1 MEGWRDGEERENM
14 RDAVGGG
21 GSAGLFMKAPS
32 DKKWAFGS
40 SRFAFA

>member
-21 GSAGLFMKAPS
+21 VGRSVYEGSV
-32 DKKWAFGS
+32 
-40 SRFAFA
+40 R

>member
-21 GSAGLFMKAPS
+21 GRSVYE
-32 DKKWAFGS
+32 GS
-40 SRFAFA
+40 VR